1 MPRRLRAIP
10 TWVSGGDEEDTP
22 RKPVLSVIDRACP
35 IQRKLNALDR
45 DCEELRR
52 KQDTLEPATFD
63 QLANS
68 LEERRQALWKAF
80 ESKYGAEPEGDSHDT
95 IKALADS
102 SIQPAQHVD
111 IGALL
116 LLGLVALLFAA
127 WLFK

>member
-1 MPRRLRAIP
+1 M
-10 TWVSGGDEEDTP
+10 
-22 RKPVLSVIDRACP
+22 IDRACP

-80 ESKYGAEPEGDSHDT
+80 ESKYGAEPEEDSHDT
-95 IKALADS
+95 IKALADA

-111 IGALL
+111 SGALL
-116 LLGLVALLFAA
+116 LLGLAAVLFAA